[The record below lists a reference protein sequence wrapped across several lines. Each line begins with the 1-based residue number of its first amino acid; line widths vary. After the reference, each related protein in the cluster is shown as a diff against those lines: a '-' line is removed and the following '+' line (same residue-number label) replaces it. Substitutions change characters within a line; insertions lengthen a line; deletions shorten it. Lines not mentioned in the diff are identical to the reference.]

1 MHSRWPSSFLVE
13 WVQGPQSKCAVGPSR
28 CQNEWREPGGDA
40 GDQSVN
46 HPPGGSHHSTLSV
59 PTQGVVLRVLIA
71 SASVLRKHKETFLYS
86 IICCA
91 KSLSHVQLC
100 DPMDCSP
107 PGSSVHGDFPGKNT
121 GVGCHVLLQGIFQI
135 QGLNPCL
142 FCLQHCRWTLCPLSH
157 QESLSVYSLE
167 LKF

>member
-1 MHSRWPSSFLVE
+1 M
-13 WVQGPQSKCAVGPSR
+13 
-28 CQNEWREPGGDA
+28 
-40 GDQSVN
+40 N

-71 SASVLRKHKETFLYS
+71 SASILRKHKETFLYS

-107 PGSSVHGDFPGKNT
+107 PGSSVHGDLQARILEWVAMSSSRGSSTGDLPDPGIEP
-121 GVGCHVLLQGIFQI
+121 VFLLSPALQVDPLPPEPSGK
-135 QGLNPCL
+135 PVCL
-142 FCLQHCRWTLCPLSH
+142 LS
-157 QESLSVYSLE
+157 
-167 LKF
+167 